1 MISNFNKWLTIYEQA
16 TDTETQ
22 YTIDIRPGYIYRIA
36 SGGGWQYQKKNI
48 SNKTVWHWVENKES
62 VSALNKKYNK
72 NFKAHEKAKLP
83 LESKSDKSNFNMAKH
98 YIQQNS
104 SQRKDVIAAIKKA
117 GKALGMSNNAIA
129 SLIGNV
135 GRENGFKW
143 DTIATPHVDP
153 KNSKTNF
160 GIISW
165 QGARRDKLLK
175 NLEEAGVYKEGKIV
189 GNVEAT
195 ILEMMKFIKEE
206 MDAATFSKL
215 QSNLST
221 KEAADIFYKYIV
233 YSMGKYNR
241 PDNYFHA
248 WKNHMWAKAAK
259 DTGLIEYSYA

>member
-1 MISNFNKWLTIYEQA
+1 VISNFNKWLRLYEQ
-16 TDTETQ
+16 TTNKQTQ
-22 YTIDIRPGYIYRIA
+22 YTIDSRPEHIYRIA
-36 SGGGWQYQKKNI
+36 SGGGWQFQKKDAKD
-48 SNKTVWHWVENKES
+48 KTIWHWVENKES
-62 VSALNKKYNK
+62 VAALNKKYK
-72 NFKAHEKAKLP
+72 QTFKAHEKAKLP
-83 LESKSDKSNFNMAKH
+83 LESESDEANFNMAKH
-98 YIQQNS
+98 YIEKNS
-104 SQRKDVIAAIKKA
+104 SQRKEVINAIKKA
-117 GKALGMSNNAIA
+117 GKSLGLSNNAIA
-129 SLIGNV
+129 ALLGNV
-135 GRENGFKW
+135 GRENGFRW
-143 DTIATPHVDP
+143 EAIATPHLDP

-175 NLEEAGVYKEGKIV
+175 NLEEAGAYKEGKIV
-189 GNVEAT
+189 GTVDTT

-241 PDNYFHA
+241 PDDYFHA

-259 DTGLIEYSYA
+259 DSGLVDYSYA